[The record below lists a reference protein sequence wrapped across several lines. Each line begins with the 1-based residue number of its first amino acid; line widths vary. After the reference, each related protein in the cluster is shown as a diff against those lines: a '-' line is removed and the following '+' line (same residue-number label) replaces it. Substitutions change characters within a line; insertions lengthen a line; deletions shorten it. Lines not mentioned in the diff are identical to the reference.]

1 MSTHPQNPAVELR
14 ELSAEEVDGA
24 AGGVITVQDGFLVIG
39 IKGVG
44 GIIIGNGCIGGW
56 LGDTAALVCG
66 K

>member
-1 MSTHPQNPAVELR
+1 MSIHPQSPTAELR
-14 ELSAEEVDGA
+14 ELSAEEIDSA

-56 LGDTAALVCG
+56 LGDTGVLVCG

>member
-1 MSTHPQNPAVELR
+1 MNTLSQTPAQELR
-14 ELSAEEVDGA
+14 ELSAQEIDTI
-24 AGGVITVQDGFLVIG
+24 AGGVIAVQDGFLVIG

-44 GIIIGNGCIGGW
+44 GLIIGNGCIGGW